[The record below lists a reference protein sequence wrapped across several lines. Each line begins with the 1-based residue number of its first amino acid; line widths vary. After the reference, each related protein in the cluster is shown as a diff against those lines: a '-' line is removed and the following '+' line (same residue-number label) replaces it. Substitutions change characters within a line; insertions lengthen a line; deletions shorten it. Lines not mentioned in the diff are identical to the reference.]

1 MDASTNNEI
10 IPAASFKQIDIGFV
24 TPAASIKRFVQ
35 CIWVIDNP
43 EGSATTLNEKF
54 YPDAGAS
61 LTFYLDQTN
70 CEAQLF
76 YHTQVCAMP
85 WELACRQISVRFRP
99 GALKYLFG
107 LTFDD
112 SKNQQ
117 IDIAL
122 AMVKQRD
129 SYQRLQAYL
138 IGKTISQQCLAIQHW
153 LIELAENTDGAFQK
167 WERMLYQSMNLLVP
181 PQHLAD
187 QFGGSRRTLERQ
199 FRTNFG
205 FSPNKLYQF
214 AQIRHARSLLTSN
227 SEALSHVALACG
239 YFDQAH
245 FTHSFSDFA
254 LETPLQYRKRKLSQ
268 IYN

>member
-1 MDASTNNEI
+1 M
-10 IPAASFKQIDIGFV
+10 
-24 TPAASIKRFVQ
+24 
-35 CIWVIDNP
+35 
-43 EGSATTLNEKF
+43 
-54 YPDAGAS
+54 
-61 LTFYLDQTN
+61 
-70 CEAQLF
+70 
-76 YHTQVCAMP
+76 
-85 WELACRQISVRFRP
+85 
-99 GALKYLFG
+99 
-107 LTFDD
+107 
-112 SKNQQ
+112 
-117 IDIAL
+117 
-122 AMVKQRD
+122 
-129 SYQRLQAYL
+129 
-138 IGKTISQQCLAIQHW
+138 
-153 LIELAENTDGAFQK
+153 IELAENTDGAFQK

-187 QFGGSRRTLERQ
+187 QFGVSRRTLERQ

-227 SEALSHVALACG
+227 SEALSHIALACG